1 MQTRL
6 IHLRFVVA
14 IIAVTDLSVARSNAA
29 TEIYRYDLLNRVTN
43 VDYGNGS
50 IMSYTYDPAGNR
62 LTYAAVVTNDV
73 VAPSITILS
82 PTSGTTFSTTNPVA
96 SLGGTS
102 SDNVGV
108 TLVNWA
114 NDRGGMGIATG
125 TTNWTVTGIPLQ
137 PGTNVISVT
146 AYDAAGN
153 TGVATLTVTYVVP
166 PVIRITGFTIA
177 SNATA
182 QLSVTG
188 PAGGVLGVQTSTN
201 LAQWYTI
208 GTVTNAAGSLQF
220 SFPFSPG
227 ESKRF
232 FRLVQE

>member
-1 MQTRL
+1 MVL
-6 IHLRFVVA
+6 
-14 IIAVTDLSVARSNAA
+14 
-29 TEIYRYDLLNRVTN
+29 
-43 VDYGNGS
+43 GC
-50 IMSYTYDPAGNR
+50 
-62 LTYAAVVTNDV
+62 AVVLSTLLGLSSSTSAAGTALAQPTAIQAGANTVDV
-73 VAPSITILS
+73 SFTGDAI
-82 PTSGTTFSTTNPVA
+82 A
-96 SLGGTS
+96 SLYT
-102 SDNVGV
+102 
-108 TLVNWA
+108 
-114 NDRGGMGIATG
+114 
-125 TTNWTVTGIPLQ
+125 
-137 PGTNVISVT
+137 VT